1 MKAIGIDFGTGN
13 SVLAE
18 WQGTKA
24 VLFDQIGDNGA
35 VCSDIVV
42 EDSDKILADP
52 ALVYGKLTQNR
63 KIEAAIKR
71 RLLEAIEKGDGKI
84 VEYLMSCAANR
95 LKYVFDAF
103 SLQSEEKV
111 VKAVLTCPANTG
123 QAYRN
128 VLMEIGRQ
136 IGLPAVDIVDEPT
149 AAAVHHGLNEVA
161 KKNERWMV
169 VDWGCGT
176 FDVSLIQREK
186 GKSDLR
192 VVCVRGDNRLGGFDM
207 DRLLGKNLAER
218 FKFPVDDLD
227 YYEVESLK
235 KALSDKLDLDVPLT
249 LKSGKNIQI
258 AYTRKELEELVQPL
272 RNRAQAL
279 IDEALKS
286 VGWGD
291 LDRII
296 ATGGPILMPCVSA
309 MLCDATGYD
318 EGEILCKD
326 PLTSVAL
333 GAARLAEMKR
343 RGGLVVTNKVAKSI
357 GVCIKEGKN
366 DDVYHIII
374 SRGEDRPVRRDV
386 KLATSVDLQDI
397 IQIEIREG
405 DNMASAAAN
414 SLLAKLN
421 AVVRPENKAAVQL
434 RLQIALGDAGGMEA
448 YVEPVGDANMV
459 REVQAVG
466 VRIEKDQRETATGE
480 LRTEDPLAE
489 FKDQVLDR
497 EVDPDTARQ
506 VYERLK
512 IKYHPD
518 RQPEKRDY
526 WNARLAALD
535 EAFNRYL
542 EEVERRMRASS
553 VPDLPWDKTAE
564 LAKIVVDEVLAQR
577 FVHCLA
583 NDIGTAEQKRSMPG
597 LLKRF
602 PDYRRV
608 LASYLSAVKKNPVL
622 QKLLSEDDRPHVGMV
637 VLLQNLPGK
646 PIRERHEVLK
656 AAYRVS
662 VDKVRELIADPKLDL
677 DALYHEV
684 PKVAEAAVN
693 PMTGKVV
700 GQSVNAKLDLKFE
713 YKDGNTHISGN
724 TFSVK
729 EQIKQV
735 AQTAGSRAKWDGK
748 NKLWVIEGKK
758 ITEKDFQ

>member
-18 WQGTKA
+18 WQGTKT

-52 ALVYGKLTQNR
+52 ALVYEKLPKNR
-63 KIEAAIKR
+63 KLETAVKR
-71 RLLEAIEKGDGKI
+71 RLLEALENVDGAT
-84 VEYLMSCAANR
+84 VEYLMSCAAAR

-103 SLQSEEKV
+103 SAQSEEKV
-111 VKAVLTCPANTG
+111 VKTVLTCPANTG

-128 VLMEIGRQ
+128 VLMEIGKQ

-186 GKSDLR
+186 GKADLR
-192 VVCVRGDNRLGGFDM
+192 VVCVKGDNQLGGYDM
-207 DRLLGKNLAER
+207 DRLLGGHLAE
-218 FKFPVDDLD
+218 KCKIPIDDLNF
-227 YYEVESLK
+227 YEVESLK
-235 KALSDKLDLDVPLT
+235 KELSDNKNLETALK
-249 LKSGKNIQI
+249 LKSGKNIQVKY
-258 AYTRKELEELVQPL
+258 AREELEGLVQPL
-272 RNRAQAL
+272 LNRAKAL

-286 VGWGD
+286 VGWSD
-291 LDRII
+291 VDCVI
-296 ATGGPILMPCVSA
+296 ATGGPILMPCVRA
-309 MLCDATGYD
+309 ILCEATGYD
-318 EGEILCKD
+318 ESEILCKE

-333 GAARLAEMKR
+333 GAARLAEVKR

-357 GVCIKEGKN
+357 GVRVKEDSN
-366 DDVYHIII
+366 DDAYHVII

-386 KLATSVDLQDI
+386 KLTTSIDLQDI
-397 IQIEIREG
+397 IQVEIREG
-405 DNMASAAAN
+405 DNMASAVAN
-414 SLLAKLN
+414 SLLARLN
-421 AVVRPENKAAVQL
+421 AVVRPDNKGAVQL

-448 YVEPVGDANMV
+448 YVEPVGDANTV

-480 LRTEDPLAE
+480 LRTDDPLSE
-489 FKDQVLDR
+489 FKDQILDR
-497 EVDPDTARQ
+497 EADPDTARQ
-506 VYERLK
+506 IYERLK

-526 WNARLAALD
+526 WNERLAALD

-553 VPDLPWDKTAE
+553 VPDLPWDKTDE
-564 LAKIVVDEVLAQR
+564 LSKIIVDEVLAQR
-577 FVHCLA
+577 LTHCLA
-583 NDIGTAEQKRSMPG
+583 NEIGTVEQKNLMPG

-608 LASYLSAVKKNPVL
+608 LASYLSAVKRNPIL
-622 QKLLSEDDRPHVGMV
+622 QKMLSEDDRPHVGLV

-662 VDKVRELIADPKLDL
+662 TDKVRAMIADPKLDL
-677 DALYHEV
+677 EALYQEV

-693 PMTGKVV
+693 PLTGKPV
-700 GQSVNAKLDLKFE
+700 GQSANAKLDLKFE
-713 YKDGNTHISGN
+713 YKGGNTHIGGN
-724 TFSVK
+724 TFPVK